1 MSGIKRTLD
10 ETWYEQQ
17 GRIELHWMEKE
28 YFNYIASPKSEEHE
42 TKPNNEEESACLE
55 SEGQNNATS
64 HQANEGDKRHTR
76 TGGEG
81 IEKTSQETSEDF

>member
-17 GRIELHWMEKE
+17 GRIELHWMEQE

-42 TKPNNEEESACLE
+42 TKPKNKEEGACVESK
-55 SEGQNNATS
+55 GQDSSTS
-64 HQANEGDKRHTR
+64 HEANERDEGHTR
-76 TGGEG
+76 TEGEG
-81 IEKTSQETSEDF
+81 SKQKGQEASGDF